1 MRGRGKLFCGGCI
14 FLLTRNASGGNC
26 YLSTR
31 GSAPPQGNK
40 QMTNF
45 AKQMEAAIATYAE
58 LSGLTVA
65 AIVAD
70 CADTNSQ
77 AFRIVSMLM
86 FAAR

>member
-1 MRGRGKLFCGGCI
+1 
-14 FLLTRNASGGNC
+14 
-26 YLSTR
+26 
-31 GSAPPQGNK
+31 
-40 QMTNF
+40 MTNF
-45 AKQMEAAIATYAE
+45 AKQMEVAIATYAK